1 MRFAMRLENCGAR
14 YPRSALSLAL
24 ARWQRCLRSAPPLPL
39 TPPVWG
45 QRAPLRTRHVCQGK
59 AVSLPTRLS
68 LGFVLLLWVPVAV
81 AQSNLGELLDA
92 GATRLSAEEF
102 KAELVQRILVGPT
115 ASGGSLEVLYAVNGI
130 IAGTGTGSI
139 GGPAGA
145 GHPMAPI
152 SGEWTI
158 DDKGRVCTSMRVVAN
173 IGPGGGIT
181 LPSRCQF
188 WFKYAEQYFFSDSD
202 SDRRARVLSRSVKQ

>member
-1 MRFAMRLENCGAR
+1 M
-14 YPRSALSLAL
+14 PLSTT
-24 ARWQRCLRSAPPLPL
+24 LPL
-39 TPPVWG
+39 
-45 QRAPLRTRHVCQGK
+45 
-59 AVSLPTRLS
+59 
-68 LGFVLLLWVPVAV
+68 GFALLLWAPLAV

-92 GATRLSAEEF
+92 GAKSLSAEEF
-102 KAELVQRILVGPT
+102 RAELVQRLLVGPT
-115 ASGGSLEVLYAVNGI
+115 ASGGSLEVFYTVNGI
-130 IAGTGTGSI
+130 IAGTGTGPV

-145 GHPMAPI
+145 GGLPVVPI

-173 IGPGGGIT
+173 IGPGGGVT

-202 SDRRARVLSRSVKQ
+202 SDRRARVLRRTIKQ